1 MSVWTQMSFGLRQA
15 KIKQWVITGNDP
27 GGAGGAVTQLPIA
40 FSESPFLVIANAE
53 QIIANRGYGIRAGG
67 DRTSVWVDASIADYV
82 YPYRVLAMG
91 V

>member
-1 MSVWTQMSFGLRQA
+1 MAQITTGLYCVP
-15 KIKQWVITGNDP
+15 KQWVITGNDL

-40 FSESPFLVIANAE
+40 FSENPFLVIANAE
-53 QIIANRGYGIRAGG
+53 NIIGNKGYEISAGG